1 MDQSVQ
7 SMEILLPEI
16 DRNQM
21 KIEGILTI
29 DGMYIHCKCISY

>member
-16 DRNQM
+16 DRDEL
-21 KIEGILTI
+21 KIEGMLTP
-29 DGMYIHCKCISY
+29 DGTCI